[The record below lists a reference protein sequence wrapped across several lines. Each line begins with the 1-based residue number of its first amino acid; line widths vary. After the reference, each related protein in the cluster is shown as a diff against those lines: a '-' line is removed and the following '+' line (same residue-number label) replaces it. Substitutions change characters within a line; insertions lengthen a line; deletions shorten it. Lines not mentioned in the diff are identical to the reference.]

1 MLSEITQMEVE
12 TVEREY
18 APETLAGKLFVHL
31 IGVWWCVRARRDLPN
46 CTGCAGRMRPPAQR
60 LVL

>member
-1 MLSEITQMEVE
+1 MEVE